1 MYNDF
6 ANIGVKG
13 KAVLLL
19 TGQPQDS
26 TGTYLLSG
34 TKQTAIIS
42 SYQNLLREKGA
53 VLILLYNNRFTAD
66 TLLQKKQLFR
76 RYIKTLL

>member
-6 ANIGVKG
+6 ANIDVKG

-19 TGQPQDS
+19 TRQPQDS

-34 TKQTAIIS
+34 TKQAAIIS
-42 SYQNLLREKGA
+42 SYQNLLREKDA

-66 TLLQKKQLFR
+66 TLLQKK
-76 RYIKTLL
+76 